1 MPVTQ
6 EAIDTIATETKRIA
20 DDTKALYTKAQTDL
34 AALRSEL
41 DTVKAK
47 SQLDPL
53 FVNKVD
59 TIAESV
65 ATLQGVHEGDKA
77 VIAALTK
84 QVGDLEAIGKRPG
97 TAGGWADDEAAK
109 NAKDAFEF
117 HKKRLV
123 AEGKLNVNNAHS
135 TEDVD
140 VKAYQ
145 EYTAAFPH
153 YMRARSDGAMKPNI
167 QAAMTTGSDPDGGY
181 TVTQTF
187 DTRVIKHVFETS
199 NMRALAT
206 IVPISGKELV
216 TPRDEGEFGFG
227 GWVGESTQPSETN
240 TGQLGESK
248 IAVHEMFSEPR
259 VSQQM
264 LEDAGFDV
272 ESYVAGKVGDKFGRI
287 EETSFF
293 TGTGVNQPRGILTYP
308 AGTVTNGFLVV
319 PQSIEQILSGTSG
332 VLTGDGLYNLVY
344 SLKTFYTKNANFLL
358 SRTVVRDLLKLK
370 DGQGNYLWQMRNVQ
384 AGQPATLIDYPVVRA
399 EDMPVVASSALAIAF
414 GDFKQAYTIVDRL
427 GITLLRD
434 NLTAKPFV
442 KFYNRRRVGGDVL
455 NFEAIKLQKITP

>member
-1 MPVTQ
+1 MPVEQ
-6 EAIDTIATETKRIA
+6 AAIDQIATETKRIA
-20 DDTKALYTKAQTDL
+20 TDTKALFDKASTEL
-34 AALRSEL
+34 ATLRSEL
-41 DTVKAK
+41 DTISKKA
-47 SQLDPL
+47 QLDPL

-65 ATLQGVHEGDKA
+65 ATLQGTLEGDKS
-77 VIAALTK
+77 VIRALETRT
-84 QVGDLEAIGKRPG
+84 DALEAVNKRPG
-97 TAGGWADDEAAK
+97 TAGGWANDEEAK
-109 NAKDAFEF
+109 MAKDAFDF
-117 HKKRLV
+117 HKRRLV
-123 AEGKLNVNNAHS
+123 AEGKLNALS
-135 TEDVD
+135 KIEPD

-145 EYTAAFPH
+145 EYCDAFPH
-153 YMRARSDGAMKPNI
+153 YMRARSDGAMRPNI
-167 QAAMTTGSDPDGGY
+167 QAAMSTGSDPDGGY

-199 NMRALAT
+199 NLRALAT

-216 TPRDEGEFGFG
+216 IPRDEGEFGFG
-227 GWVGESTQPSETN
+227 GWVGESTASSET
-240 TGQLGESK
+240 TTSQLGESK

-259 VSQQM
+259 VTQQM

-293 TGTGVNQPRGILTYP
+293 TGTGVNQPRGLLTYA
-308 AGTVTNGFLVV
+308 AGSPTNGVLP
-319 PQSIEQILSGTSG
+319 PQTIEQIVSGNATA
-332 VLTGDGLYNLVY
+332 LTGDGLYNLVY
-344 SLKTFYTKNANFLL
+344 ALKTFYTKNANWLL

-399 EDMPVVASSALAIAF
+399 EDMPAVAANALAVAF
-414 GDFKQAYTIVDRL
+414 GDFKQTYTIVDRL

-434 NLTAKPFV
+434 NLTAKPYV
-442 KFYNRRRVGGDVL
+442 KFYNRRRVGGDVV
-455 NFEAIKLQKITP
+455 NFESIKLQKIST

>member
-6 EAIDTIATETKRIA
+6 EAIDSIATETKRIA
-20 DDTKALYTKAQTDL
+20 TDSKALYDKAQTEL
-34 AALRSEL
+34 AALRSDL
-41 DTVKAK
+41 DTIKAK
-47 SQLDPL
+47 AQIDPV
-53 FVNKVD
+53 FVNKID

-77 VIAALTK
+77 VITALTK
-84 QVGDLEAIGKRPG
+84 QVGDLEAINKRPG
-97 TAGGWADDEAAK
+97 TNGGWADSDAGK
-109 NAKDAFEF
+109 LAKDAFDF

-123 AEGKLNVNNAHS
+123 AEGKLNAH
-135 TEDVD
+135 TKIEPDVE
-140 VKAYQ
+140 AYSA
-145 EYTAAFPH
+145 YVDAFPH
-153 YMRARSDGAMKPNI
+153 YMRARSDGAMRPNI
-167 QAAMTTGSDPDGGY
+167 QAAMSTGSDPDGGY

-187 DTRVIKHVFETS
+187 DSRVIKHVFETS

-216 TPRDEGEFGFG
+216 IPRDEGEFGFG
-227 GWVGESTQPSETN
+227 GWVGESTQPTETN
-240 TGQLGESK
+240 TSQLGESK

-259 VSQQM
+259 VTQQM

-293 TGTGVNQPRGILTYP
+293 TGSGQNQPRGLLTYG
-308 AGTVTNGFLVV
+308 AGSPTNGVLP
-319 PQSIEQILSGTSG
+319 PQTIEQIVSGNATA
-332 VLTGDGLYNLVY
+332 LTGDGLYNLVY
-344 SLKTFYTKNANFLL
+344 ALKTFYTKNANWLL

-399 EDMPVVASSALAIAF
+399 EDMPAVAANALAVAF
-414 GDFKQAYTIVDRL
+414 GDFKQTYTIVDRL

-434 NLTAKPFV
+434 NLTAKPYV
-442 KFYNRRRVGGDVL
+442 KFYNRRRVGGDVV
-455 NFEAIKLQKITP
+455 NFESIKLQKIST

>member
-6 EAIDTIATETKRIA
+6 EAIDTIAIETKRIA
-20 DDTKALYTKAQTDL
+20 TDSKALYDKAQTEL
-34 AALRSEL
+34 AALRSDL

-47 SQLDPL
+47 SQIDPV

-97 TAGGWADDEAAK
+97 VAGGWANEEAAK
-109 NAKDAFEF
+109 NAKDAFDF

-123 AEGKLNVNNAHS
+123 AEGKLNATNAIS
-135 TEDVD
+135 TDDVD
-140 VKAYQ
+140 VKAYN
-145 EYTAAFPH
+145 EYCGAFPH

-167 QAAMTTGSDPDGGY
+167 QAAMSTGSDPDGGY

-187 DTRVIKHVFETS
+187 DQRVIKHVFETS
-199 NMRALAT
+199 NMRALAYV
-206 IVPISGKELV
+206 IPISGKELV
-216 TPRDEGEFGFG
+216 IPRDEGEFGFG
-227 GWVGESTQPSETN
+227 GWVGESTVPSETN
-240 TGQLGESK
+240 TSQLGESK

-259 VSQQM
+259 VTQQM

-272 ESYVAGKVGDKFGRI
+272 EAYVAGKVGDKFGRI
-287 EETSFF
+287 EETAFF
-293 TGTGVNQPRGILTYP
+293 TGTGSYQPRGILTYANWTTP
-308 AGTVTNGFLVV
+308 GVSQNGAV
-319 PQSIEQILSGTSG
+319 EQIVSGASAA
-332 VLTGDGLYNLVY
+332 LTGDGLYNLVY

-384 AGQPATLIDYPVVRA
+384 AGQPATLIDYEVVRA
-399 EDMPVVASSALAIAF
+399 EDMPVVAANALAVAF

-434 NLTAKPFV
+434 NLTAKPYV
-442 KFYNRRRVGGDVL
+442 KFYNRRRVGGDVV
-455 NFEAIKLQKITP
+455 NFESIKLQKIST